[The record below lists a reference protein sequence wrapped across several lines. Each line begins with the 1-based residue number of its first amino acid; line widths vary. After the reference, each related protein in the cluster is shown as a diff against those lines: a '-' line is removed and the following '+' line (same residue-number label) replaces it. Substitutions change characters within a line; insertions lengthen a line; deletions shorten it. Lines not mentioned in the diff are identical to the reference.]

1 MKQVDTDESV
11 QLRVDGLKA
20 HPLPCGFTLLELLI
34 AMTILALLMVMIS
47 QMFDSATSVVTR
59 ENRHMDSDWQ
69 ARALLDRMAVD
80 LGCMLKRQDVDYYL
94 KSAANPQPGNDQL
107 AFYSEV
113 PGYYPATGS
122 QGSVSLVGYRLNA
135 SSPQL
140 ERLSKGLVWN
150 GVSPTDTPL
159 VFLNGTGSTG
169 GTLAST
175 WPTATSPTAVD
186 ADYELTGPQVFRFE
200 YYYTLKGRTVNTT
213 TTLPS
218 LLSDTPW
225 DTRAPLA
232 HTKVD
237 GLLDVAAVVVVIA
250 VMDASSRQNVT
261 DAQLTALGAE
271 MKDFSPTMK
280 TGDLEAQ
287 WQAAVDD
294 SKLPRTAASSVRIY
308 GRCYS
313 LNPLSD

>member
-1 MKQVDTDESV
+1 MNRVDTDESM

-20 HPLPCGFTLLELLI
+20 RHSPCGFTLIELLL
-34 AMTILALLMVMIS
+34 AMTILALLMAMIS
-47 QMFDSATSVVTR
+47 QMFDSATSMITR
-59 ENRHMDSDWQ
+59 ENKHMDADAQ

-122 QGSVSLVGYRLNA
+122 QSPVSLVGYRLNTN
-135 SSPQL
+135 SPQL

-159 VFLNGTGSTG
+159 VFLNGSSSTG

-175 WPTATSPTAVD
+175 WPTAISPTAVD

-200 YYYTLKGRTVNTT
+200 YYYVLTGRAVNTT
-213 TTLPS
+213 TMLPS
-218 LLSDTPW
+218 ILSDTPW

-237 GLLDVAAVVVVIA
+237 GLQDVAGLVIVIA
-250 VMDASSRQNVT
+250 VMDASSRQSIT

-287 WQAAVDD
+287 WQAAVND
-294 SKLPRTAASSVRIY
+294 SHLRRSASSAVRIY
-308 GRCYS
+308 GRSYS
-313 LNPLSD
+313 LNPLSN